1 MAKKKEVKQDE
12 VKTVEA
18 VETPVAE
25 QLEPNQVEL
34 DVMKQKAVEAYKANG
49 KTAEAVEAVIELL
62 NEVPLNYC
70 ISLKTPQTLKDRTAS
85 ESLFKKV
92 GADVWTKTYAFS
104 DGSKIFDGIIPT
116 VSVSKIVVDYAIA
129 TYWD

>member
-1 MAKKKEVKQDE
+1 MAKKKQEIKQDE
-12 VKTVEA
+12 VQAVEA
-18 VETPVAE
+18 VETPVE
-25 QLEPNQVEL
+25 KPVDL
-34 DVMKQKAVEAYKANG
+34 DAMKAKAVEAYKVNG

-70 ISLKTPQTLKDRTAS
+70 ITLKTPQALKDWTAS

-92 GADVWTKTYAFS
+92 GADVWTKTYAFN
-104 DGSKIFDGIIPT
+104 DGSKIFNGIIPT
-116 VSVSKIVVDYAIA
+116 VSVSEIVVDYAID